1 MLVQPTIAERS
12 SVGSGWEGP
21 RIADRTSIE
30 IHEQHPPLSGITDLL
45 IPYSILI
52 VGVYVRKMMTWG

>member
-1 MLVQPTIAERS
+1 MLVQATIVARS
-12 SVGSGWEGP
+12 SLGLGWEGP

-30 IHEQHPPLSGITDLL
+30 ISKQHPPLSGITDLP

-52 VGVYVRKMMTWG
+52 VGVYVRKMMT